1 MHVLEHNLLALTGN
15 DRHVLPLGQCQRST
29 GLCTRTW
36 PSLPTTII
44 ISCLRAPPLRRTAV
58 LFPSSSAPFFAFPAF
73 TCGRDSDSLLSI
85 SSRRTVSLRSRP
97 LAALVIAVG
106 PVAAAATTIT
116 TTAGLMFVRGR
127 ARRPAAAPS
136 DGLGRGVLDDE
147 LPAVHLVVPGVRERG
162 GGVLRAREVD
172 EGPAAEVGQ
181 VSRTQIA
188 F

>member
-1 MHVLEHNLLALTGN
+1 M
-15 DRHVLPLGQCQRST
+15 
-29 GLCTRTW
+29 
-36 PSLPTTII
+36 
-44 ISCLRAPPLRRTAV
+44 

-97 LAALVIAVG
+97 LAALVIAVA
-106 PVAAAATTIT
+106 PAAAATTIT